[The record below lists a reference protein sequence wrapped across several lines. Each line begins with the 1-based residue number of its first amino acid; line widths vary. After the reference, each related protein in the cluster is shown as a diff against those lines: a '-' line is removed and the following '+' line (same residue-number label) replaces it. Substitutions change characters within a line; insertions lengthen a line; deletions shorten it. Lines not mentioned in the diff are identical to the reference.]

1 MPSLQITEK
10 FCNGCKQTL
19 SIELFSKSKRDGYA
33 SRCKPC
39 LNKESRD
46 RKRVQAQDP
55 EYRKKMA
62 LKAREYR
69 KIKPRSYL
77 TRKKEWL
84 KSLYGMTLEEYDNM
98 FNKQNGVCAICF
110 QPCKSK
116 KGLAVDHNHKT
127 GKVRGL
133 LCANC
138 NGAIGMLQ
146 EDPAIIDRAKE
157 YILRGIDA

>member
-1 MPSLQITEK
+1 MPNLNRTEK

-19 SIELFSKSKRDGYA
+19 PIDSFGKSKKYGWS
-33 SRCKPC
+33 SRCTPC
-39 LNKESRD
+39 LRKESRE
-46 RKRVQAQDP
+46 RYYIYSQNP
-55 EYRKKMA
+55 EYRKKRAMQT
-62 LKAREYR
+62 REYR
-69 KIKPRSYL
+69 ERNPRSYL

-84 KSLYGMTLEEYDNM
+84 KSLYGMTLEDYDNM
-98 FNKQNGVCAICF
+98 LNEQNGVCAICF

-116 KGLAVDHNHKT
+116 KGLAVDHNHET

-157 YILRGIDA
+157 YILRGINA